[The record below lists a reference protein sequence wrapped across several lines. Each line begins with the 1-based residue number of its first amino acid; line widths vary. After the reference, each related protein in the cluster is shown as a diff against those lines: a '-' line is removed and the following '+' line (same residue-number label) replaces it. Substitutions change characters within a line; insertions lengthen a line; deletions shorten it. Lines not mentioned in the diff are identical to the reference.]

1 MGNLIQTI
9 RRRGKRDCAGL
20 IFQRLEGLA
29 WRSYLEGRSGVA
41 AMNIGTAARRSALP
55 AKTIRYYE
63 EIGLLRPARADNGYR
78 DYSDADI
85 HRLKFLQRSR
95 GLGFSVE
102 ECRQLLSLYGDSHRA
117 SADVKA
123 LAAHKIAELQSLKK
137 TLTHLV
143 RTCHGDARPDCPIL
157 DELSGA
163 SG

>member
-1 MGNLIQTI
+1 
-9 RRRGKRDCAGL
+9 
-20 IFQRLEGLA
+20 
-29 WRSYLEGRSGVA
+29 
-41 AMNIGTAARRSALP
+41 MNIGTAARRSALP

-78 DYSDADI
+78 DYCDADI

-102 ECRQLLSLYGDSHRA
+102 ECRQLLSLYGDTHRA

-123 LAAHKIAELQSLKK
+123 LAATKLDQIEQKIAELQSLKT

-143 RTCHGDARPDCPIL
+143 RTCHGDGRPDCPIL